1 MQDQEREN
9 DSDTAFYAPGEEIIA
24 KALAEIPPIW
34 YNKGNRSPKKENEMR
49 NPMMPDYMFRAFDEI
64 TPAFLAS
71 LGVNAILADI
81 DNTLAP
87 YEQPEPD
94 ERIKGWIASLAEAGI
109 GIAFV
114 SNNDWERVELF
125 NRTLGV
131 PAYAKS
137 GKPFKKNLVKA
148 MNDLG
153 GTLETTV
160 MLGDQLLTDALA
172 GHNLGVRCLIVPP
185 IRDKKN
191 AFFRFKRWL
200 EKPVVKRFKRRNGIE
215 W

>member
-1 MQDQEREN
+1 M
-9 DSDTAFYAPGEEIIA
+9 
-24 KALAEIPPIW
+24 K
-34 YNKGNRSPKKENEMR
+34 

-71 LGVNAILADI
+71 LGVKAILADI

-94 ERIKGWIASLAEAGI
+94 QRIKGWIQSLAEAGI

-172 GHNLGVRCLIVPP
+172 GHNLGVKCLIVPP

-200 EKPVVKRFKRRNGIE
+200 EKPVVKKFKKRNGIE

>member
-1 MQDQEREN
+1 M
-9 DSDTAFYAPGEEIIA
+9 
-24 KALAEIPPIW
+24 K
-34 YNKGNRSPKKENEMR
+34 

-71 LGVNAILADI
+71 LGVKAILADI

-94 ERIKGWIASLAEAGI
+94 ERIKGWIASLAETGI

-137 GKPFKKNLVKA
+137 GKPFKKNLVRA

-153 GTLETTV
+153 GTLDTTV

-172 GHNLGVRCLIVPP
+172 GHNLGVKCLIVPP

-191 AFFRFKRWL
+191 AFFKFKRWL
-200 EKPVVKRFKRRNGIE
+200 EKPVVKKFKKRNGIE

>member
-1 MQDQEREN
+1 
-9 DSDTAFYAPGEEIIA
+9 
-24 KALAEIPPIW
+24 
-34 YNKGNRSPKKENEMR
+34 MR
-49 NPMMPDYMFRAFDEI
+49 NPMMPDYMFRTFDEI
-64 TPAFLAS
+64 TPAFLRE
-71 LGVNAILADI
+71 LGVKAILADI

-94 ERIKGWIASLAEAGI
+94 ERIRGWIASLAEAGI

-125 NRTLGV
+125 NATLGV

-172 GHNLGVRCLIVPP
+172 GHNLGVKCLIVPP

-191 AFFRFKRWL
+191 AFFKFKRWL
-200 EKPVVKRFKRRNGIE
+200 EKPVVKKFKRRNGIE

>member
-1 MQDQEREN
+1 MKH
-9 DSDTAFYAPGEEIIA
+9 P
-24 KALAEIPPIW
+24 L
-34 YNKGNRSPKKENEMR
+34 
-49 NPMMPDYMFRAFDEI
+49 MPDYLFRTLDEI
-64 TPAFLAS
+64 TPEFLAG
-71 LGVNAILADI
+71 LGVRAILADI

-114 SNNDWERVELF
+114 SNNDWERVNRF
-125 NRTLGV
+125 NATLGV

-137 GKPFKKNLVKA
+137 GKPFKKNLVRA

-172 GHNLGVRCLIVPP
+172 GHNLGVKCIIVPP

-191 AFFRFKRWL
+191 AFFKFKRWL
-200 EKPVVKRFKRRNGIE
+200 EKPVVKKFKKRNGIE

>member
-1 MQDQEREN
+1 M
-9 DSDTAFYAPGEEIIA
+9 
-24 KALAEIPPIW
+24 K
-34 YNKGNRSPKKENEMR
+34 
-49 NPMMPDYMFRAFDEI
+49 NPLLPDYMFRTFDEI
-64 TPAFLAS
+64 TPAFLTS
-71 LGVNAILADI
+71 LGVKAILADI

-94 ERIKGWIASLAEAGI
+94 DRIRNWIASLAEAGI
-109 GIAFV
+109 SIAFV
-114 SNNDWERVELF
+114 SNNDRDRVELF

-131 PAYAKS
+131 PAYWKS
-137 GKPFKKNLVKA
+137 GKPFKKNLIKA

-153 GTLETTV
+153 GTPDTTV

-172 GHNLGVRCLIVPP
+172 GHNLGVKCLIVPP

-200 EKPVVKRFKRRNGIE
+200 EKPTVKKFKKKHGIE

>member
-1 MQDQEREN
+1 M
-9 DSDTAFYAPGEEIIA
+9 
-24 KALAEIPPIW
+24 K
-34 YNKGNRSPKKENEMR
+34 
-49 NPMMPDYMFRAFDEI
+49 NPLMPDYMFRTFDEI
-64 TPAFLAS
+64 TPAFLTS
-71 LGVNAILADI
+71 LGVKAILADI

-94 ERIKGWIASLAEAGI
+94 QRIKGWIASLAEAGI

-114 SNNDWERVELF
+114 SNNDWERVKLF
-125 NRTLGV
+125 NATLGV

-137 GKPFKKNLVKA
+137 GKPFKKNLIKA

-172 GHNLGVRCLIVPP
+172 GHNLGVKCLIVPP

-200 EKPVVKRFKRRNGIE
+200 EKPVVKTFKKRTGIG

>member
-1 MQDQEREN
+1 
-9 DSDTAFYAPGEEIIA
+9 
-24 KALAEIPPIW
+24 
-34 YNKGNRSPKKENEMR
+34 MR

-71 LGVNAILADI
+71 LGVKAILADI

-172 GHNLGVRCLIVPP
+172 GHNLGVKCLIVPP

>member
-1 MQDQEREN
+1 M
-9 DSDTAFYAPGEEIIA
+9 SLSL
-24 KALAEIPPIW
+24 K
-34 YNKGNRSPKKENEMR
+34 
-49 NPMMPDYMFRAFDEI
+49 PDYMFRTFDEI
-64 TPAFLAS
+64 TPAFLTA
-71 LGVNAILADI
+71 LGIRAILADI

-94 ERIKGWIASLAEAGI
+94 GRIRSWIASLAEAGI
-109 GIAFV
+109 SIAFV
-114 SNNDWERVELF
+114 SNNGRERVELF

-131 PAYAKS
+131 PAYFKS
-137 GKPFKKNLVKA
+137 GKPFKKNLIKA

-153 GTLETTV
+153 GTRETTV

-172 GHNLGVRCLIVPP
+172 GHNLGVRVLIVPP
-185 IRDKKN
+185 IKDKTS

-200 EKPVVKRFKRRNGIE
+200 EKPVIRRFKKKHHIE

>member
-1 MQDQEREN
+1 
-9 DSDTAFYAPGEEIIA
+9 
-24 KALAEIPPIW
+24 
-34 YNKGNRSPKKENEMR
+34 MR

-64 TPAFLAS
+64 TPAFLRE
-71 LGVNAILADI
+71 LGVKAILADI

-125 NRTLGV
+125 NATLGV

-153 GTLETTV
+153 GTPETTV

-172 GHNLGVRCLIVPP
+172 GHNLGVKCLIVPP

-200 EKPVVKRFKRRNGIE
+200 EKPVVRKFKKRNGIE

>member
-1 MQDQEREN
+1 M
-9 DSDTAFYAPGEEIIA
+9 
-24 KALAEIPPIW
+24 K
-34 YNKGNRSPKKENEMR
+34 
-49 NPMMPDYMFRAFDEI
+49 NPLMPDYMFRTFDEI
-64 TPAFLAS
+64 TPAFLTS
-71 LGVNAILADI
+71 LGVKAILADI

-114 SNNDWERVELF
+114 SNNDWERVNRF
-125 NRTLGV
+125 NATLGV

-172 GHNLGVRCLIVPP
+172 GHNLGVKCLIVPP

-200 EKPVVKRFKRRNGIE
+200 EKPVVKKFKKRNGIG

>member
-1 MQDQEREN
+1 M
-9 DSDTAFYAPGEEIIA
+9 
-24 KALAEIPPIW
+24 K
-34 YNKGNRSPKKENEMR
+34 
-49 NPMMPDYMFRAFDEI
+49 NPMMPDYMFRTFDEI
-64 TPAFLAS
+64 TPAFLTS
-71 LGVNAILADI
+71 LGVKAILADI

-94 ERIKGWIASLAEAGI
+94 QRIKGWIASLAEAGI

-114 SNNDWERVELF
+114 SNNDWERVNRF
-125 NRTLGV
+125 NATLGV

-153 GTLETTV
+153 GTLDTTV

-172 GHNLGVRCLIVPP
+172 GHNLGVKCLIVPP

-200 EKPVVKRFKRRNGIE
+200 EKPVVKKFKRRNGIE

>member
-1 MQDQEREN
+1 MQKHQKISQKVLRKIRQYG
-9 DSDTAFYAPGEEIIA
+9 TI
-24 KALAEIPPIW
+24 
-34 YNKGNRSPKKENEMR
+34 KENSNHPKESTMA
-49 NPMMPDYMFRAFDEI
+49 NPLMPDYMFRTFDEI
-64 TPAFLAS
+64 TPAFLRE
-71 LGVNAILADI
+71 LGVKAILADI

-137 GKPFKKNLVKA
+137 GKPFKKNLIKA

-172 GHNLGVRCLIVPP
+172 GHNLGVKCLIVPP

-191 AFFRFKRWL
+191 AFFKFKRWL
-200 EKPVVKRFKRRNGIE
+200 EKPVVRRFKRRNGIE

>member
-1 MQDQEREN
+1 M
-9 DSDTAFYAPGEEIIA
+9 
-24 KALAEIPPIW
+24 K
-34 YNKGNRSPKKENEMR
+34 
-49 NPMMPDYMFRAFDEI
+49 NPLMPDYMFRTFDEI
-64 TPAFLAS
+64 TPAFLTS
-71 LGVNAILADI
+71 LGVKAILADI

-94 ERIKGWIASLAEAGI
+94 QRIKGWIASLAEAGI

-114 SNNDWERVELF
+114 SNNDWERVNRF
-125 NRTLGV
+125 NATLGV

-137 GKPFKKNLVKA
+137 GKPFKKNLIKA

-153 GTLETTV
+153 GTLDTTV

-172 GHNLGVRCLIVPP
+172 GHNLGVKCLIVPP

-200 EKPVVKRFKRRNGIE
+200 EKPVVKKFKRRNRIE

>member
-1 MQDQEREN
+1 M
-9 DSDTAFYAPGEEIIA
+9 
-24 KALAEIPPIW
+24 K
-34 YNKGNRSPKKENEMR
+34 
-49 NPMMPDYMFRAFDEI
+49 NPLMPDYMFRTFDEI
-64 TPAFLAS
+64 TPAFLTS
-71 LGVNAILADI
+71 LGVKAILADI

-114 SNNDWERVELF
+114 SNNDWERVNRF
-125 NRTLGV
+125 NATLGV

-172 GHNLGVRCLIVPP
+172 GHNLGVKCLIVPP

-191 AFFRFKRWL
+191 AFFKFKRWL
-200 EKPVVKRFKRRNGIE
+200 EKPVVKKFKKRNGIG

>member
-1 MQDQEREN
+1 
-9 DSDTAFYAPGEEIIA
+9 
-24 KALAEIPPIW
+24 
-34 YNKGNRSPKKENEMR
+34 MR
-49 NPMMPDYMFRAFDEI
+49 NPMMPDYMFRTFNEI
-64 TPAFLAS
+64 TPEFLAG
-71 LGVNAILADI
+71 LGVKAILADI

-94 ERIKGWIASLAEAGI
+94 ERIKRWIASLADAGI
-109 GIAFV
+109 RIAFV
-114 SNNDWERVELF
+114 SNNDHERVDLF

-137 GKPFKKNLVKA
+137 GKPFKKNLVRA

-172 GHNLGVRCLIVPP
+172 GHNLGVKCIIVPP

-191 AFFRFKRWL
+191 AFFRCKRWL
-200 EKPVVKRFKRRNGIE
+200 EKPVVKKFKKKNGIE

>member
-1 MQDQEREN
+1 M
-9 DSDTAFYAPGEEIIA
+9 
-24 KALAEIPPIW
+24 K
-34 YNKGNRSPKKENEMR
+34 
-49 NPMMPDYMFRAFDEI
+49 NPLMPDYMFRAFDEI

-71 LGVNAILADI
+71 LGVKAILADI

-94 ERIKGWIASLAEAGI
+94 QRIKGWIASLAEAGI

-137 GKPFKKNLVKA
+137 GKPFKKNLIKA

-153 GTLETTV
+153 GTLDTTV

-172 GHNLGVRCLIVPP
+172 GHNLGVKCLIVPP

-191 AFFRFKRWL
+191 AFFKFKRWL
-200 EKPVVKRFKRRNGIE
+200 EKPVVRRFKRRNGIE

>member
-1 MQDQEREN
+1 M
-9 DSDTAFYAPGEEIIA
+9 
-24 KALAEIPPIW
+24 K
-34 YNKGNRSPKKENEMR
+34 
-49 NPMMPDYMFRAFDEI
+49 NPLMPDYMFRTFDEI
-64 TPAFLAS
+64 TPAFLRG
-71 LGVNAILADI
+71 LGVRAILADI

-87 YEQPEPD
+87 YEQDEPD
-94 ERIKGWIASLAEAGI
+94 DRIKDWIAALADAGI

-114 SNNDWERVELF
+114 SNNNRERVELF

-148 MNDLG
+148 MTDLG
-153 GTLETTV
+153 GTLDTTV

-172 GHNLGVRCLIVPP
+172 GHNLGVKCLIVPP

-200 EKPVVKRFKRRNGIE
+200 EKPTVKKYKKKNGIE

>member
-1 MQDQEREN
+1 
-9 DSDTAFYAPGEEIIA
+9 
-24 KALAEIPPIW
+24 
-34 YNKGNRSPKKENEMR
+34 MR

-71 LGVNAILADI
+71 LGVKAILADI

-94 ERIKGWIASLAEAGI
+94 HRIKGWIASLAEAGI

-153 GTLETTV
+153 ETLDTTV

-172 GHNLGVRCLIVPP
+172 GHNLGVKCLIVPP

-191 AFFRFKRWL
+191 AFFKFKRWL
-200 EKPVVKRFKRRNGIE
+200 EKPVVKKFKRRNGIE

>member
-1 MQDQEREN
+1 M
-9 DSDTAFYAPGEEIIA
+9 P
-24 KALAEIPPIW
+24 
-34 YNKGNRSPKKENEMR
+34 
-49 NPMMPDYMFRAFDEI
+49 NPMKPDYMFRTFDEI
-64 TPAFLAS
+64 TPDFLLS
-71 LGVNAILADI
+71 LGVRAVLADI

-114 SNNDWERVELF
+114 SNNDWERVNLF
-125 NRTLGV
+125 NATLGV

-172 GHNLGVRCLIVPP
+172 GHNLGVKCLIVPP

-191 AFFRFKRWL
+191 AFFKFKRWL
-200 EKPVVKRFKRRNGIE
+200 EKPVVKKFKRRNGIE

>member
-1 MQDQEREN
+1 MP
-9 DSDTAFYAPGEEIIA
+9 S
-24 KALAEIPPIW
+24 
-34 YNKGNRSPKKENEMR
+34 
-49 NPMMPDYMFRAFDEI
+49 PMMPDYMFRTFDEI
-64 TPAFLAS
+64 TPDFLRS
-71 LGVNAILADI
+71 MGVNAILADI

-94 ERIKGWIASLAEAGI
+94 DRIRNWIASLAEAGI

-114 SNNDWERVELF
+114 SNNDWERVNRF
-125 NRTLGV
+125 NATLGV

-137 GKPFKKNLVKA
+137 GKPFKKNLVRA

-172 GHNLGVRCLIVPP
+172 GHNLGVKCLIVPP

-191 AFFRFKRWL
+191 AFFKFKRWL
-200 EKPVVKRFKRRNGIE
+200 EKPVVKKFKKRNGIE

>member
-1 MQDQEREN
+1 M
-9 DSDTAFYAPGEEIIA
+9 
-24 KALAEIPPIW
+24 K
-34 YNKGNRSPKKENEMR
+34 

-71 LGVNAILADI
+71 LGVKAILADI